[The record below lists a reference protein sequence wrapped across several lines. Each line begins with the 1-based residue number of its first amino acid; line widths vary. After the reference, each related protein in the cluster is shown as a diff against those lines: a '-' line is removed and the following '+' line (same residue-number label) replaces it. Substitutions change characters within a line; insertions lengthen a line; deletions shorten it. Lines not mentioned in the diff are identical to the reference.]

1 MKKHLNIKI
10 TGKVQGVWF
19 RDSTKAVANQLGIT
33 GFVRNEPDGSVY
45 AEAEGTS
52 LKLNNFVEWCRE
64 GPDRAEVS
72 DVQVTENDH
81 LRSEERRV
89 GKECVSTCNSRWS
102 PSH

>member
-1 MKKHLNIKI
+1 MELRRVIFRSLNIKI
-10 TGKVQGVWF
+10 TGKVKGVLF

-81 LRSEERRV
+81 LQDFRDFVVRKKDIF
-89 GKECVSTCNSRWS
+89 GPK
-102 PSH
+102 